1 MESTPVI
8 EPQQTMFQKPNV
20 LDEPMDFTLVF
31 QSVESL
37 PQETLDTPVM
47 TGSAIPATVDATATP
62 QTDLWAPPQ
71 ARTIHGAAATP
82 DPVTVL
88 AATPAA
94 ATDTAAPATQ
104 ATVTKPREQIHIDY
118 DKLRD
123 DLGAVGGALD
133 SFTDKL
139 IRIIATRQK
148 TEQ

>member
-1 MESTPVI
+1 
-8 EPQQTMFQKPNV
+8 
-20 LDEPMDFTLVF
+20 MDFTLVF

-47 TGSAIPATVDATATP
+47 TGSDLPATSNATATP
-62 QTDLWAPPQ
+62 QTDLWAPVQ
-71 ARTIHGAAATP
+71 ARMIRAAATTP

-94 ATDTAAPATQ
+94 ASDTTAPAAQ
-104 ATVTKPREQIHIDY
+104 ATVTKPRERVHIDY

-123 DLGAVGGALD
+123 DLGAVGGALG